1 MEAARQSIVDHLAAR
16 GIVDA
21 GLPLSVEPLGGGV
34 SSDIVAVTGPGVAVV
49 VKRALPR
56 LKVEQEWTA
65 DAGRVAGEVLA
76 LRFAHALTPEAVPP
90 VLDLDEDKC
99 VATLGLA
106 PTGWVNWRDELL
118 AGRVEPAVGRRLG
131 ELLAT
136 WHAAPVPAGFSNVE
150 MFVQLR
156 IDPFHRVIAKRHPQL
171 AGRIHRV
178 GDRLLERRFC
188 LVHGDFSPKN
198 VLTGPD
204 GLWVLDWE
212 VAHHGDPVFDVAFLL
227 THLLLKSVH
236 RPQDAAR
243 YRAVADAFLAAYG
256 AAVHDLSPNVG
267 CLLLARVDG
276 KSPALYLQPPEEE
289 RVRELGIGLLQDPAA
304 EFLDAWERLP

>member
-21 GLPLSVEPLGGGV
+21 GLPLSVEPLRGGV

-65 DAGRVAGEVLA
+65 DAGRVRGEVHA

-90 VLDLDEDKC
+90 VLDLDENKC
-99 VATLGLA
+99 VATLALA
-106 PTGWVNWRDELL
+106 PIGWVNWRDELL

-131 ELLAT
+131 QLLAT

-150 MFVQLR
+150 TFVQLR
-156 IDPFHRVIAKRHPQL
+156 IDPFHHVVAKHHPEL
-171 AGRIHRV
+171 ARRIHRV
-178 GDRLLERRFC
+178 ADRLLERRFC

-256 AAVHDLSPNVG
+256 AAVDDLSANVG

-276 KSPALYLQPPEEE
+276 KSPAPYLQPPEEE
-289 RVRELGIGLLQDPAA
+289 RVRELGIGLLRAPAA
-304 EFLDAWERLP
+304 EFLDVWEQLP